1 MPDHVRDA
9 TQQPDIFSRIRAR
22 RPSGLKSTAGG
33 HPETGTGVPL
43 VCLKLRTS
51 RDKIIIAHRN
61 RRLSVAGPVSPHEEQ
76 DSGGASDDAVSRRI
90 RLRTGVREL
99 DMTVDNTDEAKGTA
113 ASGSTAAVDKL
124 HDLILEATGVDF
136 DHDVEYADG
145 RSADLGHGTILV
157 NVIDSK
163 THTID
168 HVAADGTLTPYD
180 KIDAK
185 LTDANAPSTRGE
197 QYRAARAARDAGYD
211 LLQAYDWTRRDVLVD
226 LVRSKLGLQPRKFY
240 ARKCVVK
247 EIRQRE
253 ANKFLD
259 LYHMQ
264 GGAKMQTYCL
274 GLFDPTGSELLQVQT
289 FGKSRFDKTAEWEAI
304 RLATKFGVAIVGGVS
319 RGYARFVRDND
330 PESVVSYVDFDRSNG
345 RTDEATGFTLER
357 ETGPSAFWYKP
368 DGVLGRTAIKDS
380 SLHKLG
386 IDKVL
391 HMPYDAFPD
400 YDGTFENSNTG
411 LMFREG
417 YVRVCTAGNLVYKWT
432 KNQD

>member
-1 MPDHVRDA
+1 MTDIYKRLADENEPAPA
-9 TQQPDIFSRIRAR
+9 TAPIAQLTGDQASELMASLMD
-22 RPSGLKSTAGG
+22 
-33 HPETGTGVPL
+33 ET
-43 VCLKLRTS
+43 K
-51 RDKIIIAHRN
+51 
-61 RRLSVAGPVSPHEEQ
+61 
-76 DSGGASDDAVSRRI
+76 GAA
-90 RLRTGVREL
+90 
-99 DMTVDNTDEAKGTA
+99 A
-113 ASGSTAAVDKL
+113 ASSTTAVDAL
-124 HDLILEATGVDF
+124 HDLILKETGVDF
-136 DHDVEYADG
+136 DRNVKYAGD
-145 RSADLGHGTILV
+145 RSADLGHGKILV

-168 HVAADGTLTPYD
+168 HVAEDGTLTPYD

-211 LLQAYDWTRRDVLVD
+211 LLQVYDWTRRDVLVD
-226 LVRSKLGLQPRKFY
+226 LVRSKLKLQPRKFY
-240 ARKCVVK
+240 ARKCVIK
-247 EIRQRE
+247 EIKQRE

-274 GLFDPTGSELLQVQT
+274 GLFDPTGAELLQVQT

-319 RGYARFVRDND
+319 RGYARFVEDND
-330 PESVVSYVDFDRSNG
+330 PKSVVSYVGFDRSNG
-345 RTDEATGFTLER
+345 STDEATGFTLER

-432 KNQD
+432 KNQAKSQD